1 MAKFFRVKD
10 SDGNPISMESSE
22 STNNKVDSISYESTE
37 NQYPSAKAVYE
48 LVKGHDYSQDYLTFV
63 ALSDGTFKFYGTG
76 GTNTIQYSID
86 NGETWS
92 ETLLNVTVN
101 VNTGDEVLWKGEMV
115 PQNDK
120 SFSGNDITCIGTFIG
135 STATYNVQGNI
146 MSLLYGDNFI
156 GQISLNEKEE
166 VFVRLFSDLVILDSE
181 PNTNIINAKNLILP
195 ATTLANYCYHS
206 MFNGCTSLIT
216 VPELPATTLANY
228 CYSEM
233 FKDCA
238 SLINPPQLPATT
250 LANYC
255 YHSMFNGCTSLTTAP
270 QLLATTLAEG
280 CYIGMFIGCTS
291 LTTAPQLPATTLNIS
306 CYMGMF
312 NGCTSLT
319 TAPSALPATTLTN
332 ACYSDMFR
340 NCTSLTQAPELPATT
355 LADGCYSDMFRECTS
370 LKTAPELPATTLVA
384 NCYGSMFQ
392 SCTSLTTAPQL
403 PATTLADYC
412 YSNMF
417 KSCTN
422 LNCITMLATNISAS
436 NCLRNWVNGVA
447 ANGTFVKSATMT
459 YLPNG
464 TSGIPTGWNVYT
476 EEEYKLARQYQLSNK
491 ENTSNKVISVSSEST
506 DDQYPSA
513 KCVYDLVGNVENLL
527 SEL

>member
-10 SDGNPISMESSE
+10 ADGNPVSMESSE
-22 STNNKVDSISYESTE
+22 SINNKVDSISSESTDI
-37 NQYPSAKAVYE
+37 QYPSAKAVYE
-48 LVKGHDYSQDYLTFV
+48 LINGHDYSQDYLTFV
-63 ALSDGTFKFYGTG
+63 ALSDGTFEFYGTG

-92 ETLLNVTVN
+92 EALLSATVN
-101 VNTGDEVLWKGEMV
+101 VNTGNEVLWKGEMV

-120 SFSGNDITCIGTFIG
+120 PFSGNDITCIGTFIG

-156 GQISLNEKEE
+156 GQISLSEKEK
-166 VFVRLFSDLVILDSE
+166 VFNRLFGDLVILDSE

-216 VPELPATTLANY
+216 VPQLPATTLANY

-233 FKDCA
+233 FKGCT
-238 SLINPPQLPATT
+238 SLTTPPQLPATT

-255 YHSMFNGCTSLTTAP
+255 YHSMFNGCISLTTAP
-270 QLLATTLAEG
+270 QLL
-280 CYIGMFIGCTS
+280 
-291 LTTAPQLPATTLNIS
+291 ATTLNIS

-392 SCTSLTTAPQL
+392 SCTSLTKAPQL

-422 LNCITMLATNISAS
+422 LNCITMLATNTSAS

-491 ENTSNKVISVSSEST
+491 ENTSNKVISLSSSST
-506 DDQYPSA
+506 DEQYPSA
-513 KCVYDLVGNVENLL
+513 KCVYDLIGNVENLL